1 MSGASIPQSLYCM
14 SFTEVFTEV
23 FTTSHLFV
31 IKSGKSYHF
40 HYILGMTE
48 SSKRYWVLLKQYKSD
63 KMQSLKQE
71 KSYMKVAQAI
81 LQHILHFISR
91 VKIRK
96 KYMTALTLN
105 FVPSFFLM
113 SNCSVILS

>member
-14 SFTEVFTEV
+14 SFTEIFTKV
-23 FTTSHLFV
+23 FTTSHFFV

-48 SSKRYWVLLKQYKSD
+48 SSKRYWVLLKQYQRD

-71 KSYMKVAQAI
+71 KKVKWKLLKLFYSI
-81 LQHILHFISR
+81 YYTSLVGLKSG
-91 VKIRK
+91 KN
-96 KYMTALTLN
+96 MTALTLN
-105 FVPSFFLM
+105 CPFIFFYE
-113 SNCSVILS
+113 